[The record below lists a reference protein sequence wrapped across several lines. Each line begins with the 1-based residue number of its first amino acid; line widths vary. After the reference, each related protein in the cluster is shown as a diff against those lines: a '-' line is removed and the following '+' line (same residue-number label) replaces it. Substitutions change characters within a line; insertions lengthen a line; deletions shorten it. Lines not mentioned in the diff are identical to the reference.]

1 MTRYF
6 LLISIL
12 FLTAC
17 NCDHNSCRMDEI
29 FFNRNTSEEEALKPW
44 EKPTEI
50 VSGVKQ
56 KEDLR
61 LKRNILTFETQS
73 LSTREIILKKKREEE
88 KKSLEEKAN

>member
-1 MTRYF
+1 MKRYF
-6 LLISIL
+6 LLISI

-17 NCDHNSCRMDEI
+17 NCDHNSCQIDN
-29 FFNRNTSEEEALKPW
+29 FFSRNTVEEEALKPW

-56 KEDLR
+56 KEELR

-73 LSTREIILKKKREEE
+73 LTTREIILKKKREEE
-88 KKSLEEKAN
+88 KRALEEKAD